1 MHPDPIMVS
10 LKYDVVIEPFDGGT
24 AVESGRFA
32 LRQRFEHNLAT
43 TPKLAGGDIDAQ
55 WEMAESTGD
64 ETAGGSMP
72 TPDQNITEEFGE
84 AIGITYEPGEEL
96 RSGEKERSR
105 DRRRWELDPA
115 SSDDYRERVRER
127 AGLATERR

>member
-1 MHPDPIMVS
+1 MRSDPILVS
-10 LKYDVVIEPFDGGT
+10 FNDDVVIEPFDGGT
-24 AVESGRFA
+24 AVEAGRFA
-32 LRQRFEHNLAT
+32 LRQRLDHNLAT
-43 TPKLAGGDIDAQ
+43 TPKLSGGDIDAQ

-96 RSGEKERSR
+96 RCSEKERWR

-115 SSDDYRERVRER
+115 SSDDYRERMRER
-127 AGLATERR
+127 GRFDI